1 MLSLKERIVKHFT
14 RVTSNQPLMMGIEHE
29 FFLLTTDQMP
39 VTHKQSQLFLKAL
52 SKFGNLNFAQDPNLG
67 SYIESVANHSANTI
81 KYDHHS
87 FLFEIAT
94 APSTE
99 LAVQQ
104 NFLNMAIDAISEAA
118 QMLNLEISFDP
129 FLPISTDREETKSEL
144 QFRKNLIDY
153 RRKLFQIRNQPIDE
167 ALINYAAGIIS
178 TQVHIGGVP
187 FEQYDS
193 IFPELYRREHEVIE
207 WANKTV
213 ISKQYANAKIME
225 KREQVYRSTFLNSP
239 LVGFP
244 AFEWTKE
251 NWLDALMKTPLYGSS
266 SEYFSAY
273 TLEDFPELDAMD
285 EMDFLYRVRDL
296 QWIKPHRQGTIEFR
310 STPAMPNVDSIME
323 LCQMRLDTVKE
334 LMK

>member
-1 MLSLKERIVKHFT
+1 MQSLKERIAEHFR
-14 RVTSNQPLMMGIEHE
+14 RVTSNQPLMVGIEHE
-29 FFLLTTDQMP
+29 FFLLTSDRMP
-39 VTHKQSQLFLKAL
+39 ITHKQSQLFLKAL
-52 SKFGNLNFAQDPNLG
+52 DGFGYLNFAEDQNLG
-67 SYIESVANHSANTI
+67 SYVESVTNQSGNTI
-81 KYDHHS
+81 KYDHHP

-104 NFLNMAIDAISEAA
+104 DFLNLAMAAISEAA
-118 QMLNLEISFDP
+118 HMLNLEISFDP

-193 IFPELYRREHEVIE
+193 IFPELYRRESAVIE
-207 WANKTV
+207 WASKTV
-213 ISKQYANAKIME
+213 NSKQYTNAQIIE
-225 KREQVYRSTFLNSP
+225 SREHVYRSTFLNSP

-244 AFEWTKE
+244 SFEWTTE
-251 NWLDALMKTPLYGSS
+251 NWLNALMKTPLYGSS

-273 TLEDFPELDAMD
+273 TVEDFPELDAMD